1 MFIPTHIIGG
11 LLIGKITG
19 NYIPALI
26 GATLIDLD
34 HVVVYAK
41 YGLLLKLKKI
51 LCIAFNK
58 EHLDEYQ
65 RGFFHSIFAL
75 VPICFISFLINFDFA
90 LSFSLGYACHLLFD
104 ASDNADFYPFFPW
117 KKINPV
123 RSLYETLNTMFFNI
137 GRHSFQQQT
146 TRHSDSNGVN
156 LHGPI
161 KYFSKQEFIFALIL
175 FVLWVV

>member
-19 NYIPALI
+19 NYVPALI

-34 HVVVYAK
+34 HLAVYAK
-41 YGLLLKLKKI
+41 HGLLLKPWRLLKI
-51 LCIAFNK
+51 ISDK
-58 EHLDEYQ
+58 EDTLGYQ
-65 RGFFHSIFAL
+65 RNFLHSIFAFI
-75 VPICFISFLINFDFA
+75 PICFILFFINFDFA

-104 ASDNADFYPFFPW
+104 ALDDADFYPFFPW

-123 RSLYETLNTMFFNI
+123 RNPHNILNTMLSKV
-137 GRHSFQQQT
+137 GRRLPQQQT
-146 TRHSDSNGVN
+146 MRHSDSNGVN

-175 FVLWVV
+175 FILWVI